1 MVQETPEPLSAVAD
15 RLLHSAQGRFTGAVS
30 LPSLWLAFADW
41 GVHLAN
47 APFRQLELAQSAA
60 ADGAKL
66 VRAALG
72 EAPFE
77 ASASDHRFSDPA
89 WRQPPFNLIHQSF
102 LAQERWWRRA
112 TTGVRGV
119 EADSERVVAFTVRQ
133 WLDAF
138 APSNFAWS
146 NPEVLHATVETG
158 GANLVHGLEN
168 LLEDVA
174 ARAGGHM
181 AGAGELRV
189 GRDLAAT
196 PGEVVFRNDLI
207 ELIRYAPTTA
217 TVRPE
222 PVLITPAWIM
232 KYYILDL
239 SRRNSLIRYLVDQ
252 GFTVF
257 CISWRNP
264 DASMR
269 DTGFAEYLHAGF
281 FAALHAV
288 RGARPGS
295 KVHVCGYCLGGTLAA
310 IAAAAMGRDGDD
322 RLASLTLFAAQT
334 DFTEAGEL
342 QLFTSEGEVAFLEDV
357 MWRQGYLDG
366 SQMAAAF
373 QLLRSNDLVWSRM
386 LRTYLLGRRD
396 LPSDLMTWNADVTR
410 LPFRMHSESLRRLF
424 LGNDLAEGR
433 FPVEGRPIALEDVRP
448 DVFVV
453 ATETDHVA
461 PWRSVY
467 KLHLLNPG
475 RIDFVLTSGGH
486 NAGIVSEPGH
496 PGRHYRLGERP
507 AGAGYVA
514 PDDWLTSNA
523 PREGSWWPAWTA
535 WLAAHGGAPVP
546 AKPTRSAGLGPAPGS
561 YVLQP

>member
-1 MVQETPEPLSAVAD
+1 MAD
-15 RLLHSAQGRFTGAVS
+15 DSKASNVGDRYAQALFD
-30 LPSLWLAFADW
+30 LATE
-41 GVHLAN
+41 
-47 APFRQLELAQSAA
+47 QKQIAA
-60 ADGAKL
+60 
-66 VRAALG
+66 
-72 EAPFE
+72 
-77 ASASDHRFSDPA
+77 
-89 WRQPPFNLIHQSF
+89 
-102 LAQERWWRRA
+102 
-112 TTGVRGV
+112 V
-119 EADSERVVAFTVRQ
+119 EADLT
-133 WLDAF
+133 
-138 APSNFAWS
+138 
-146 NPEVLHATVETG
+146 
-158 GANLVHGLEN
+158 
-168 LLEDVA
+168 
-174 ARAGGHM
+174 
-181 AGAGELRV
+181 
-189 GRDLAAT
+189 
-196 PGEVVFRNDLI
+196 
-207 ELIRYAPTTA
+207 
-217 TVRPE
+217 
-222 PVLITPAWIM
+222 
-232 KYYILDL
+232 
-239 SRRNSLIRYLVDQ
+239 SLK
-252 GFTVF
+252 
-257 CISWRNP
+257 
-264 DASMR
+264 
-269 DTGFAEYLHAGF
+269 
-281 FAALHAV
+281 AALAESKDL
-288 RGARPGS
+288 RTLLGSPAFGAEDKS
-295 KVHVCGYCLGGTLAA
+295 KGLAA

-410 LPFRMHSESLRRLF
+410 LPFRMHSEYLRRLF